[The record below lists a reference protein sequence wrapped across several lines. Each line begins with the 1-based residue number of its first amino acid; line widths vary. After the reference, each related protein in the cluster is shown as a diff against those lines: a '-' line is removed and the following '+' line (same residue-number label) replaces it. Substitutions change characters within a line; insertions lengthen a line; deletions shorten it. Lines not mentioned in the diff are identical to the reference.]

1 MTTSGKKIAIFSALY
16 APSVGGVEKYTENL
30 ARSLA
35 QRGCAVTVVTSR
47 IDESPSRETVIGG
60 VEVLR
65 LPALSLLGGRLPLSQ
80 KNGEHAGLLREL
92 QEWAPDYVIV
102 NTRFYAH
109 SIVGLDFARRLGV
122 RPVLIEHGSAYL
134 TLGNPLAD
142 AVLRGYEHAMTRRV
156 RRYGPACYGVSQRAS
171 EWLGH
176 FGLPSEGVL
185 SNAIDAAAFR
195 RRSSGRKFRKEL
207 GIDDEAMVVAF
218 VGRLMPEKGVGALLV
233 AARRV
238 ADDRSIV
245 FIVAGDG
252 PEAEA
257 VERVGLPN
265 LFMTGTLDAG
275 DVSALLS
282 CSDVFLLPSR
292 SEGFAT
298 SLLESASWGLPA
310 LATEVGGAREVL
322 GEGAERLLLEDAT
335 ADSIVAA
342 LRWAKGHR
350 EELGALGASSR
361 ERVESNYT
369 WEETA
374 RLAEA
379 ACARANGLER
389 DAR

>member
-1 MTTSGKKIAIFSALY
+1 M
-16 APSVGGVEKYTENL
+16 
-30 ARSLA
+30 
-35 QRGCAVTVVTSR
+35 
-47 IDESPSRETVIGG
+47 
-60 VEVLR
+60 
-65 LPALSLLGGRLPLSQ
+65 
-80 KNGEHAGLLREL
+80 REL
-92 QEWAPDYVIV
+92 EEWAPDYVIV

-142 AVLRGYEHAMTRRV
+142 AVLRGYEHTMTRRV
-156 RRYGPACYGVSQRAS
+156 RRCGPACYGVSQKAS

-185 SNAIDAAAFR
+185 SNAIDAEAFR
-195 RRSSGRKFRKEL
+195 RRSSGRAFREEL

-218 VGRLMPEKGVGALLV
+218 VGRLMPEKGVGALLE

-265 LFMTGTLDAG
+265 LFMTGTLDTG

-369 WEETA
+369 WKETA

-379 ACARANGLER
+379 ACARANSLER

>member
-16 APSVGGVEKYTENL
+16 APSIGGVEKYTENL

-35 QRGCAVTVVTSR
+35 ERGCAVTVVTSR
-47 IDESPSRETVIGG
+47 IDESPSRETVAGG

-65 LPALSLLGGRLPLSQ
+65 LPARSLLGGRLPLSR
-80 KNGEHAGLLREL
+80 KNGEHAALLWEL
-92 QEWAPDYVIV
+92 EEWAPDYVIV

-142 AVLRGYEHAMTRRV
+142 VVLRDYEHAMTRRV

-171 EWLGH
+171 EWLGRL
-176 FGLPSEGVL
+176 GLPSEGVL
-185 SNAIDAAAFR
+185 SNAIDAEAFR
-195 RRSSGRKFRKEL
+195 RRSSGRTFREEL
-207 GIDDEAMVVAF
+207 GIDDGAMVVAF
-218 VGRLMPEKGVGALLV
+218 VGRLTPEKGVGALLE
-233 AARRV
+233 AAHRV

-257 VERVGLPN
+257 VKRAGLPN
-265 LFMTGTLDAG
+265 LFTTGTLDAG

-310 LATEVGGAREVL
+310 LATEVGGVREVL

-335 ADSIVAA
+335 ADSVAAA

-350 EELGALGASSR
+350 EEVRALGASSR
-361 ERVESNYT
+361 ERVESCYT
-369 WEETA
+369 WGETA

-379 ACARANGLER
+379 ACARANSLER

>member
-30 ARSLA
+30 ACSLA

-47 IDESPSRETVIGG
+47 IDESPSREIVADG

-65 LPALSLLGGRLPLSQ
+65 LPARSLLGGRLPLSR
-80 KNGEHAGLLREL
+80 KNEEHARLLREL
-92 QEWAPDYVIV
+92 QEWSPDCVIV

-109 SIVGLDFARRLGV
+109 SIVGLDFARGLGV

-142 AVLRGYEHAMTRRV
+142 AVLRGYEHTMTRRV
-156 RRYGPACYGVSQRAS
+156 RSYDPACYGVSRKAS

-185 SNAIDAAAFR
+185 SNAIDAEAFR
-195 RRSSGRKFRKEL
+195 HRSSGRNFREEL
-207 GIDDEAMVVAF
+207 GIGGDVMVVAF
-218 VGRLMPEKGVGALLV
+218 VGRLIPEKGIGALIE

-238 ADDRSIV
+238 ADDRSLV

-257 VERVGLPN
+257 VQGAGLPN
-265 LFMTGTLDAG
+265 LFMTGALDAG

-282 CSDVFLLPSR
+282 CSNVFLLPSR

-298 SLLESASWGLPA
+298 SLLESASWGLPT

-322 GEGAERLLLEDAT
+322 GDGAERLLLEDAT
-335 ADSIVAA
+335 ADSIVVA
-342 LRWAKGHR
+342 LRWAKSHR
-350 EELGALGASSR
+350 EELRALGASSR
-361 ERVESNYT
+361 ERVESSYT

-379 ACARANGLER
+379 ACAWANSLEW
-389 DAR
+389 DAQ

>member
-1 MTTSGKKIAIFSALY
+1 M
-16 APSVGGVEKYTENL
+16 
-30 ARSLA
+30 
-35 QRGCAVTVVTSR
+35 
-47 IDESPSRETVIGG
+47 
-60 VEVLR
+60 
-65 LPALSLLGGRLPLSQ
+65 
-80 KNGEHAGLLREL
+80 
-92 QEWAPDYVIV
+92 
-102 NTRFYAH
+102 
-109 SIVGLDFARRLGV
+109 RRC
-122 RPVLIEHGSAYL
+122 
-134 TLGNPLAD
+134 
-142 AVLRGYEHAMTRRV
+142 
-156 RRYGPACYGVSQRAS
+156 GPACYGVSQKAS

-185 SNAIDAAAFR
+185 SNAIDAEAFR
-195 RRSSGRKFRKEL
+195 RRSSGRAFREEL

-218 VGRLMPEKGVGALLV
+218 VGRLMPEKGVGALLE

-265 LFMTGTLDAG
+265 LFMTGTLDTG

-369 WEETA
+369 WKETA

-379 ACARANGLER
+379 ACARANSLER

>member
-109 SIVGLDFARRLGV
+109 SIVGRDFARRLGV

>member
-335 ADSIVAA
+335 ADSVVAA